1 MGNISKIH
9 ILAGHIGSGKSAI
22 AERLRANGYLV
33 IDTDFLRKDIY
44 LHDSA
49 VRTAVI
55 SKYGMSALNES
66 GLSNEIRMKA
76 LMDNF
81 VYWWLEDR
89 TKNIL
94 KTDLINILVNEDECT
109 YASKP
114 YVFIETPNVF
124 NWVIEALC
132 VFPRDKLG
140 RVFVVHCDRETRT
153 ARVIQRLKDKH
164 LIDHTSNLTEVNE
177 MIRLTDELQ
186 SRLDAQQFYS
196 MDNVFLENPDGAD
209 LDVLTDRIIGQL
221 A

>member
-55 SKYGMSALNES
+55 SKYGMSALGKN

-76 LMDNF
+76 LMENF
-81 VYWWLEDR
+81 VYRWLEDH

-94 KTDLINILVNEDECT
+94 KSELIRILVNEDECR

-114 YVFIETPNVF
+114 YVFIESPNMFDWIQQALSVF
-124 NWVIEALC
+124 QS
-132 VFPRDKLG
+132 DKLG
-140 RVFVVHCDRETRT
+140 HVFVIQCDRETRT
-153 ARVIQRLKDKH
+153 SRIIKRLKDKQ
-164 LIDHTSNLTEVNE
+164 LIDDTSNMTEVIE

-186 SRLDAQQFYS
+186 SRLDATHFYS
-196 MDNVFLENPDGAD
+196 MDNVFLNNPDEAD
-209 LDVLTDRIIGQL
+209 LDVLTDRIIGQM